1 MGTKDVHRAKNP
13 REISQQKEIVW
24 VPNCRGVGLR
34 VILAFVAT
42 ALIFYSLLDTNT
54 VLQHMQQGMPNHDP
68 PLTREPHQTRPL
80 KLRPVQSKSAAA
92 CVCSQCLVPHAE
104 ALDLFSIY
112 LSQPGDVSR
121 GLRAA
126 LRLTSLSLIPSN
138 FSVGYCFM
146 LSPPAVQNATEM
158 ALLEEELNAHGD
170 LTYFDAS
177 IATRDLARKV
187 HLSLGNISSMEP
199 PPQFIAKLDDD
210 SMLRYDNVLP
220 ELRKFPPGT
229 RLYWGRHSWDGTYL
243 SNYIMSSEVAAAIAA
258 LPLPDDCFY
267 NEDVCM
273 GKLAELSGLVTY
285 WGDDERWFIKGPD
298 EGWDPQLCPWCA
310 VWPGPNDD
318 SGTMC
323 AHHVYESDMR
333 KWWAARAV
341 SPET

>member
-1 MGTKDVHRAKNP
+1 MGTQDVHRAKNP

-54 VLQHMQQGMPNHDP
+54 VLQYMQQGMPNHDP

-138 FSVGYCFM
+138 FSVGYCFK
-146 LSPPAVQNATEM
+146 LF
-158 ALLEEELNAHGD
+158 HGIVD
-170 LTYFDAS
+170 
-177 IATRDLARKV
+177 
-187 HLSLGNISSMEP
+187 
-199 PPQFIAKLDDD
+199 QFALDDNGVNSYVTISFID
-210 SMLRYDNVLP
+210 ALTAGGRTLFPYTTLFRD
-220 ELRKFPPGT
+220 RK
-229 RLYWGRHSWDGTYL
+229 S
-243 SNYIMSSEVAAAIAA
+243 V
-258 LPLPDDCFY
+258 
-267 NEDVCM
+267 V
-273 GKLAELSGLVTY
+273 
-285 WGDDERWFIKGPD
+285 
-298 EGWDPQLCPWCA
+298 
-310 VWPGPNDD
+310 
-318 SGTMC
+318 
-323 AHHVYESDMR
+323 
-333 KWWAARAV
+333 
-341 SPET
+341 